1 MQQFREIDA
10 RLQEIVPKIAEVNTI
25 CREIGRETVFYE
37 PEIVTDVKTDGSKV
51 SKVVVRVYPDRTNRE
66 ESGQIAWDTFTDTV
80 YFDVKELYEEAEEKN
95 FDLKDIDT
103 EHDGETFGWAL
114 ADSW

>member
-1 MQQFREIDA
+1 M
-10 RLQEIVPKIAEVNTI
+10 
-25 CREIGRETVFYE
+25 
-37 PEIVTDVKTDGSKV
+37 
-51 SKVVVRVYPDRTNRE
+51 
-66 ESGQIAWDTFTDTV
+66 FTDTV

-95 FDLKDIDT
+95 FDLKDIET

>member
-1 MQQFREIDA
+1 M
-10 RLQEIVPKIAEVNTI
+10 PKIAEINTI

-37 PEIVTDVKTDGSKV
+37 PEIVTDVNTDGSKI
-51 SKVVVRVYPDRTNRE
+51 SKVVVRVYPDRTDRE
-66 ESGQIAWDTFTDTV
+66 ESGQVPWDTFNDEV
-80 YFDVKELYEEAEEKN
+80 YFQVKELYEDAEEKN
-95 FDLKDIDT
+95 FDTSKYNF